1 MAGYNQLGSRNV
13 KWSFCQPL
21 RGFSLISTA
30 LCFTLYIYIYTG
42 SQAEIF
48 WKSYWGHDH
57 HCGGLGSGVCL
68 DCLVRGE
75 ETPCHLL
82 LPQSLCGS
90 ATVSTP
96 ASFPAS
102 SPVTT
107 SPYSMARSRSSSG
120 CERKSPKIGG
130 GGSFKES
137 GNWKNFCPVGEEI
150 KLFEFYFYG
159 PFL

>member
-1 MAGYNQLGSRNV
+1 MQ
-13 KWSFCQPL
+13 
-21 RGFSLISTA
+21 
-30 LCFTLYIYIYTG
+30 
-42 SQAEIF
+42 
-48 WKSYWGHDH
+48 
-57 HCGGLGSGVCL
+57 
-68 DCLVRGE
+68 

-82 LPQSLCGS
+82 LPQSLSRS
-90 ATVSTP
+90 APVST
-96 ASFPAS
+96 PAS

-107 SPYSMARSRSSSG
+107 SPHSMARSRSSSG

-137 GNWKNFCPVGEEI
+137 GNWKNFFSVVEEI